1 VRKFV
6 LGVDLDGVVA
16 DFYEGIRPIAA
27 EWQGVDVESLPRD
40 VSYGLR
46 EWGFAGGEDYERMH
60 RFAVMGRKL
69 FLNLPPIPRA
79 AAVLRRLSAKSVRIR
94 IITNRLFLKYT
105 HQEAVSQTV
114 EWLEKHGIP
123 YWDICFM
130 AEKAAVGADL
140 YVDDSPGNI
149 EALRAEGCAAIVF
162 GNSTNRH
169 IHPPRAESWDEVEE
183 LVLRA
188 MAAPPP
194 PGPGGAAAGPKA

>member
-27 EWQGVDVESLPRD
+27 EWQGVEVESLPRD

-46 EWGFAGGEDYERMH
+46 EWGFESGEDYERMH

-114 EWLEKHGIP
+114 EWLETHGIP

-140 YVDDSPGNI
+140 YVDDAPANI
-149 EALRAEGCAAIVF
+149 EALRAEGYDAIVF

-169 IHPPRAESWDEVEE
+169 VPPPRAESWDEVEE
-183 LVLRA
+183 LVLQA
-188 MAAPPP
+188 MEARSA
-194 PGPGGAAAGPKA
+194 GARGGAGGKP

>member
-1 VRKFV
+1 MRRFV

-27 EWQGVDVESLPRD
+27 EWQGVEVESLPRD

-60 RFAVMGRKL
+60 RFAVMGKKL
-69 FLNLPPIPRA
+69 FLNLPAIPRA
-79 AAVLRRLSAKSVRIR
+79 AAVLRRLSARNVRIR

-114 EWLEKHGIP
+114 EWLETHGIP

-149 EALRAEGCAAIVF
+149 EALRAEGHHAIVF

-169 IHPPRAESWDEVEE
+169 VHPPRAESWDAVER
-183 LVLRA
+183 LVLEA
-188 MAAPPP
+188 MSEWLA
-194 PGPGGAAAGPKA
+194 AAAGGTSDVPKA

>member
-27 EWQGVDVESLPRD
+27 EWQGVEVESLPRD

-46 EWGFAGGEDYERMH
+46 EWGFVGGEDYERMH

-69 FLNLPPIPRA
+69 FLKLPPIPRA
-79 AAVLRRLSAKSVRIR
+79 AAVLRRLSAKDVRIR

-114 EWLEKHGIP
+114 EWLETHGIP

-149 EALRAEGCAAIVF
+149 EALRGEGHHAIVF

-169 IHPPRAESWDEVEE
+169 VHPPRAESWDAVEK
-183 LVLRA
+183 LVLGA
-188 MAAPPP
+188 MAEWSA
-194 PGPGGAAAGPKA
+194 GGAGGGPDAPK